1 MSEPVWLDIRAVLAL
16 HDEQLLQHGG
26 GRGLRD
32 AGLLESA
39 LARPRN
45 AFAYGEEDLFV
56 LAAAISVGI
65 VKDHPFVDGDK
76 RTGFIAGVLFLEL
89 NGELFGASEADVV
102 EKVLALAAGELT
114 EAAYRDW
121 LSASCRPA

>member
-1 MSEPVWLDIRAVLAL
+1 MTEPVWLDIRAILAL

-45 AFAYGEEDLFV
+45 AFAYGEGDLFV
-56 LAAAISVGI
+56 LGAAISVGI
-65 VKDHPFVDGDK
+65 VKNYPFVDGNK

-89 NGELFGASEADVV
+89 NGERFDASEADVV
-102 EKVLALAAGELT
+102 EMVLALAAGELT